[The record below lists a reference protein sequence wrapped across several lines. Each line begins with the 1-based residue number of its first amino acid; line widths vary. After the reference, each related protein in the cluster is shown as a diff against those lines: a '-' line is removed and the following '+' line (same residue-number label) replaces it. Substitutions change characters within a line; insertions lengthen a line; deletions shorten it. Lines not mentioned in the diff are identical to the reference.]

1 MARTHRFTRPAHAF
15 WPRISFRARLPR
27 QPCSVCQRPLQAG
40 AGGAAITLVRD
51 GHSQEAMSQAQPP
64 RGEALE
70 TGVLV
75 PFGELRPSADP
86 SSARNI
92 NIGP

>member
-1 MARTHRFTRPAHAF
+1 MARTHRFTRPAHTF
-15 WPRISFRARLPR
+15 RPRISFRARLPR

-51 GHSQEAMSQAQPP
+51 GHSQEAVSQAQPP

-70 TGVLV
+70 MGILV